1 MNNFIFR
8 LAFFLFLFNIK
19 SSFSQSPGGF
29 SSNLV
34 VWLKADK
41 GVYKDAGTSPAL
53 NNDNVQQW
61 TNLAPLST
69 KNALQTVSSS
79 QPFFSSSTYNYN
91 PVISNPDNDRFITI
105 PGLNLASNALGG
117 GGIFVVYNYNDINQ
131 HSYASGPLSTMVM
144 TPGSVQFGNVN
155 FSGNAAGN
163 GSFMVKIYKING
175 MGDSQFFNNFSTIT
189 SSISK
194 NTTPNIHTLWQ
205 PGGLNSQYIIDGIN
219 MGSFDSNI
227 NFLLSDI
234 NLFRGWRNDFSQ
246 QKPYFMNGN
255 IAEVIIYT
263 DGLTTDIVNK
273 IETYLSIKYSIGV
286 NHNYINILGSVIY
299 DISSYNNDVMVVGRE
314 IGEEFLQKQSHTID
328 DITRVYLSSLMPS
341 NQSNT
346 GVITNN
352 NSYLAIGHNGGLM
365 CSSNATKTQVPPEI
379 MSRLDRQW
387 KVSNSNFIDPFN
399 MDFDLNGCSDIS
411 FNSVN
416 DLRLL
421 VDDDGDFT
429 NAKVYSITNGITFS
443 KIGSVISVSK
453 ISNPLISSN
462 STKFITLATS
472 PLIALP
478 LELYDF
484 KAILESKKVKLF
496 WSTKDNNLQSFQ
508 IEKSFDG
515 KNWFIIDSV
524 KLNESDLLRNE
535 FSYSDENPSKGIN
548 YYKLTYKHD
557 NKEFTFSKILSVNYQ
572 NDEIVLFPN
581 PAENLI
587 NIINYTNAENKITIT
602 DLLGRKYSFITENH
616 SNNTIINI
624 TSLPKGFYVIPVF
637 TPQLKIL
644 RFEKF

>member
-79 QPFFSSSTYNYN
+79 QPFFGSSTYNYN